1 MDNATQLNL
10 DFNEGSAKQL
20 IIDYVSAVLKFET
33 SEDEADYEAGET
45 LWLKMVEFALGAE

>member
-1 MDNATQLNL
+1 MDNTTQLNL

-20 IIDYVSAVLKFET
+20 IIEYVSAVLEFEK
-33 SEDEADYEAGET
+33 SEEEADYEACET

>member
-1 MDNATQLNL
+1 LDNTTQLNL

-20 IIDYVSAVLKFET
+20 IIEYVSAVLKFEK
-33 SEDEADYEAGET
+33 SEDEADYEACET